1 MWPAVSAFVSF
12 LGLRSF
18 AVSLPSVHGRPAS
31 QRRAG
36 RLGSPW
42 QQVVELGQGRSR
54 YARFMW
60 VQRHPVN
67 ATIAVAFRMVIIF

>member
-1 MWPAVSAFVSF
+1 MWPAVSTFVSF

-18 AVSLPSVHGRPAS
+18 AVSLPSLHSRSAS
-31 QRRAG
+31 QRRAR
-36 RLGSPW
+36 RLGSSW
-42 QQVVELGQGRSR
+42 QQVAELGQGRLR

-67 ATIAVAFRMVIIF
+67 STITVAFRMVIVF

>member
-1 MWPAVSAFVSF
+1 MWPAVSTFVYF

-18 AVSLPSVHGRPAS
+18 AVSLPSFHSRPAS
-31 QRRAG
+31 QRAG
-36 RLGSPW
+36 RLGSSW
-42 QQVVELGQGRSR
+42 KQVVELGQGRSR

-60 VQRHPVN
+60 VQCHPVN